1 MQGFFLVSIAVQV
14 ALVVAQGNTPTKVTA
29 QPQVNNSS
37 APANASAI
45 DLPKIIA
52 VNCTQAYFEITDSSI
67 NGTTIGACKRFEDSE
82 GSFCK
87 PDDCIG
93 SASKKKNQLTRIST
107 FPACLSCK
115 KVTVGATA
123 NSTVVSN
130 STVDSVVC
138 RKDYFFPGPGSK
150 SNQSLCTDE
159 KDDNYICSGVCTSFA
174 SKPVFTLLKAALIA
188 SALKTQHLQN

>member
-93 SASKKKNQLTRIST
+93 SAI
-107 FPACLSCK
+107 
-115 KVTVGATA
+115 TVGATA

-174 SKPVFTLLKAALIA
+174 SCSHCVSAKDPALAKLKEK
-188 SALKTQHLQN
+188 SPKN